1 MKYDKKNI
9 MRNTWAIKSVEMA
22 RLFLLSSVFENVLK

>member
-9 MRNTWAIKSVEMA
+9 MRNAWAIKSVEMA
-22 RLFLLSSVFENVLK
+22 RLFLFDTSFTVC